1 MHVDITKKDILVLG
15 EGPTQ
20 GLDDITIAAEA
31 KYPIK
36 TKQSE
41 IKPFPLCLGNISK
54 DFTINH
60 MKKNKKETGLNGHE
74 HVRWI

>member
-15 EGPTQ
+15 EGSTQ

-31 KYPIK
+31 KYSIK

-41 IKPFPLCLGNISK
+41 IKPFPLCLGSISK